1 MSSNGKDTD
10 SDGSDDTEDEFSS
23 PPKKKQGS
31 SNDAGPSSSN
41 VIRKFAGAARFK
53 TKFNQSWTKKW
64 PFIVEVA
71 GSQHEFK
78 CTLCSKVSSCGH
90 QGEADVSRHLNGAKH
105 KERVKSVSSSR
116 RLSECGFRT
125 ENDPTREQVRKNLLT
140 IHVDVGGL

>member
-1 MSSNGKDTD
+1 MS
-10 SDGSDDTEDEFSS
+10 FVLHLR
-23 PPKKKQGS
+23 KKKKGS

-41 VIRKFAGAARFK
+41 VIRKFANAGAARFK

-64 PFIVEVA
+64 PCSVEVA

-90 QGEADVSRHLNGAKH
+90 HHLNGAKQ
-105 KERVKSVSSSR
+105 KERVKSASSSR

-125 ENDPTREQVRKNLLT
+125 ENDPTREQVRKNLL
-140 IHVDVGGL
+140 IIYVHVGGI